1 MRDYSESSVDV
12 WNQKPPSLVDHGWS
26 GGGECVVTLIC
37 STLSSSDVL
46 TCRNYFF
53 YVLYPE
59 VNFLFNSDIST

>member
-12 WNQKPPSLVDHGWS
+12 WNQKPSSLVDHGWS

-37 STLSSSDVL
+37 STFSSSDVL

-53 YVLYPE
+53 MYCILR
-59 VNFLFNSDIST
+59 